1 MWFLRKRRP
10 SRSRDDSLIEF
21 AIRGKGALVMDATE
35 VGKLRSAA
43 ADVGSSSFELVDRE
57 GDLAIALDVP
67 GVKPSDRRRITERFC
82 RFAGLP
88 MPD

>member
-1 MWFLRKRRP
+1 
-10 SRSRDDSLIEF
+10 LIEF
-21 AIRGKGALVMDATE
+21 AVRGKGALVMDATE
-35 VGKLRSAA
+35 VDKLRSAA
-43 ADVGSSSFELVDRE
+43 ADVGSSSIELVDRE

-67 GVKPSDRRRITERFC
+67 GVEPSDRGRITERFC